1 MRQARINK
9 RPRAVAARLR
19 CRRRKQALPLDLR
32 DPDVVRPKDLQRK
45 LPP

>member
-1 MRQARINK
+1 MRRAQINK

-19 CRRRKQALPLDLR
+19 CRQRKQALPLDLR
-32 DPDVVRPKDLQRK
+32 DPDVVRAKDLQRK